1 MVSICF
7 LHVLQTSRIRWIFA
21 NSNVGELYSY
31 LSRGSFFSRSARD
44 DQHILYSG
52 RRGVCGCA
60 PFRLRSASMHCLH
73 EVQSRL
79 VSLIVAPRKGVQWL

>member
-52 RRGVCGCA
+52 RRMVCGCA

-73 EVQSRL
+73 EMQSRL
-79 VSLIVAPRKGVQWL
+79 VVLN